1 MFFGGTGDPR
11 FSCSMLILRSRFRAS
26 RAFAKKCYP
35 SPTGEALRVPDVA
48 PRRPGLECPP
58 KPAGGAPCDLFPFCY
73 TRSAKP
79 VPASEKTLRHAKD
92 ASGAHR
98 IRRRRGICGQKGVD
112 PVLPAPGISLLLTSA
127 FFMDRCIADN
137 VGPVRH
143 IPEDPLCC
151 GWERRESR
159 VVLSV
164 VVSRSRSG
172 NGPWRWPHGAE
183 AYPHAPDDLCPRRLL
198 RRAVP
203 CCLGPGASRDA

>member
-58 KPAGGAPCDLFPFCY
+58 KPAGGAPWDLLPFCY

-98 IRRRRGICGQKGVD
+98 IHRRRGICGQKGVD
-112 PVLPAPGISLLLTSA
+112 PVLPAPGISLLLISA
-127 FFMDRCIADN
+127 FLWIAASPITLVRYGTSRKIPCAV
-137 VGPVRH
+137 VGK
-143 IPEDPLCC
+143 
-151 GWERRESR
+151 G
-159 VVLSV
+159 
-164 VVSRSRSG
+164 G
-172 NGPWRWPHGAE
+172 
-183 AYPHAPDDLCPRRLL
+183 
-198 RRAVP
+198 RAVL
-203 CCLGPGASRDA
+203 CSLWLYRVLALETVRGAGHTARRRTTTLRTIFAHDVCSGERSHVA